1 MTDKLSSMIALVQK
15 HKDNLPATY
24 TEKKKRDTDDKVNGD
39 VPAPVPRH
47 DQFDDVDEVN
57 EYPNEEESFREE
69 EETSLVVEEGQL
81 IQRSSPSDQKSTTT
95 ACAIDENSES
105 MTNSQLEFVEN
116 ADDPLSNE
124 KAEGSTTEEKGQG
137 WY

>member
-1 MTDKLSSMIALVQK
+1 MFALLQK
-15 HKDNLPATY
+15 HKDKLPAIY
-24 TEKKKRDTDDKVNGD
+24 TERKRDTDDAVKGG

-47 DQFDDVDEVN
+47 DQFDDVDDVN
-57 EYPNEEESFREE
+57 EYPNEQESFREE

-105 MTNSQLEFVEN
+105 MTNSQLGFVES

-124 KAEGSTTEEKGQG
+124 EPEGATTEDKGQG